1 MVEQVQ
7 QMGGEPEV
15 VQREA
20 QLTHHLQQ
28 SDGSNLR
35 TVLFIQI
42 RFLCLQEFITV
53 LQYSGYRVRIDMA
66 LLDLDP
72 EQ

>member
-1 MVEQVQ
+1 MMEQIQ

-35 TVLFIQI
+35 TVPFIQI
-42 RFLCLQEFITV
+42 RSFVCKN
-53 LQYSGYRVRIDMA
+53 
-66 LLDLDP
+66 
-72 EQ
+72 

>member
-1 MVEQVQ
+1 MMEQIQ

-28 SDGSNLR
+28 SDGALR
-35 TVLFIQI
+35 ITILITVPLIQI
-42 RFLCLQEFITV
+42 RFLCL
-53 LQYSGYRVRIDMA
+53 
-66 LLDLDP
+66 
-72 EQ
+72 

>member
-28 SDGSNLR
+28 SDDSNLR
-35 TVLFIQI
+35 TVPFIQI
-42 RFLCLQEFITV
+42 RFLCL
-53 LQYSGYRVRIDMA
+53 
-66 LLDLDP
+66 
-72 EQ
+72 

>member
-15 VQREA
+15 VQRET

-28 SDGSNLR
+28 SDGAMRINTQNLVAGD
-35 TVLFIQI
+35 T
-42 RFLCLQEFITV
+42 
-53 LQYSGYRVRIDMA
+53 
-66 LLDLDP
+66 
-72 EQ
+72 

>member
-1 MVEQVQ
+1 MMEQIQ

-28 SDGSNLR
+28 SDGAMRINTQNRAAYSNPTPLSVR
-35 TVLFIQI
+35 IMTVLK
-42 RFLCLQEFITV
+42 RLRRATTKTV
-53 LQYSGYRVRIDMA
+53 
-66 LLDLDP
+66 
-72 EQ
+72 